1 MPKSDVVFRVASE
14 DDETEDEIE
23 IIPFVKPA
31 PVVIDLLESD
41 SDDDQSQESRKKSQ
55 KKKSKKKKSKKR
67 ESERGTENF
76 TSCST
81 SRNDTSET
89 SVSSTIVDTI
99 SQPIECLSDNSGVE
113 EIVSVQVVEP
123 ATSVEVENGSRNV
136 DTPRKSSS
144 TGVSAE
150 TPTSSSCQ
158 VNLPEAGPSSLF
170 EKCHDAQSTTQV
182 VTGKTAGIE
191 MVGVGATDTTSAR
204 NDNDKRRK
212 SKEKKAKGEGRS
224 RVRTM
229 SATQRTNEEI
239 VSFLTTLGI
248 QMETSAFDTPPTRRR
263 ASRKRQSLPVPLP
276 PPPPTDEI
284 EENSRDSLVTNSSDG
299 KTALEMLTE

>member
-1 MPKSDVVFRVASE
+1 MPKSDVVFRAASE
-14 DDETEDEIE
+14 DDDTDDEIE
-23 IIPFVKPA
+23 IIPYVKPA

-41 SDDDQSQESRKKSQ
+41 SDDEA
-55 KKKSKKKKSKKR
+55 KKKSPKKKNKKKKSKKR
-67 ESERGTENF
+67 DSERGTENS

-81 SRNDTSET
+81 SRNNTSET
-89 SVSSTIVDTI
+89 SVSATNVDTT
-99 SQPIECLSDNSGVE
+99 SQLVECLSDNSGVE
-113 EIVSVQVVEP
+113 EIASVQVVEP
-123 ATSVEVENGSRNV
+123 ATSKEVENGSRNV
-136 DTPRKSSS
+136 DTQCNNSS
-144 TGVSAE
+144 TGVSTE
-150 TPTSSSCQ
+150 TPTSSSGQ

-170 EKCHDAQSTTQV
+170 GKCNDAQSTTEL
-182 VTGKTAGIE
+182 VTGETTGIG
-191 MVGVGATDTTSAR
+191 MVGVSATATSSAR

-263 ASRKRQSLPVPLP
+263 QSRKRQSLPIPLP
-276 PPPPTDEI
+276 PPPTDDI

-299 KTALEMLTE
+299 KTAYLKSKCF